1 MKKIIV
7 FSLLFLTSF
16 GILKAQ
22 QQDRDRVR
30 KEDYYQY
37 RDGQLYQFQNGTRTQ
52 VMEQQ
57 RLKNGMLLN
66 PDGTYQLENKERF
79 QLKQGECL
87 DFNGL
92 LYKNQNRFNK
102 GKPMSHNKM
111 IQRQKRE
118 LIQRRS
124 PNTSG
129 TMTPARRGGARK
141 GAN

>member
-7 FSLLFLTSF
+7 LSLLLFTSL

-22 QQDRDRVR
+22 QRDRDRIR
-30 KEDYYQY
+30 QEDHYQY
-37 RDGQLYQFQNGTRTQ
+37 LDGQLFQYRNGTRTQ

-57 RLKNGMLLN
+57 RLKNGTLLN
-66 PDGTYQLENKERF
+66 PDGSYLFQNQERF
-79 QLKQGECL
+79 QLRQGECL

-92 LYKNQNRFNK
+92 LYKNQNMFNK
-102 GKPMSHNKM
+102 GKPMSNNKM

-118 LIQRRS
+118 LIQKRS
-124 PNTSG
+124 PNTRG
-129 TMTPARRGGARK
+129 TMSSPKRGGARR